1 MATLNDDEK
10 QADPNQQPTT
20 GGTTAAP
27 TGSGQGVAGQNQMA
41 PGASQVQQNQAPTGS
56 GYTDVGTY
64 LDANRAGSAD
74 LGNRVSSN
82 LTNKYNQTKA
92 GAEGSYNQF
101 AGDVNKGYTQE
112 NTDLINQV
120 AANPTSAASNK
131 DQLAA
136 FQGQLNDTYAGP
148 QNWADFGTQ
157 QGKVNEAN
165 QYANLSK
172 TPGGLNV
179 YAQEAE
185 GQTGG
190 PQSQGINQ
198 LDSLLLGGSPEA
210 MGQVQSA
217 ADPYKSLND
226 YINTQNTAGS
236 GLVSGAQNT
245 AQNASQ
251 HALDAFTG
259 ANGTLTNLNSTITQN
274 TAQKLAEAQATNS
287 NLKADLASG
296 NMTPADLQAAGI
308 TQPQWDA
315 LKAAMT
321 RANTSQYMTGHN
333 FGAASATQAIDLM
346 PGLQQQDPT
355 QMINA
360 GTTATPDQYAQMA
373 AIQQLL
379 GSKNP
384 QGNAINPD
392 SASLAGTYNPANLN
406 QFNYQ
411 GALDYSTQ
419 VGDAERQAA
428 QEQANQL
435 TAAADLAHA
444 QSQHGGGF
452 FGGITSTLQHPLS
465 AVGSMVN
472 PLSWVANVQN
482 LSKGQAAN
490 PTNINP
496 IAPSTTNQATPIAQ
510 QATPSN
516 IEKYLAAN
524 AANAAV

>member
-1 MATLNDDEK
+1 MATLNDEEK
-10 QADPNQQPTT
+10 QVDPNQPPTT

-74 LGNRVSSN
+74 LGNRVSQN
-82 LTNKYNQTKA
+82 LTNKYNTTKA

-101 AGDVNKGYTQE
+101 AGDVNKGYAQE
-112 NTDLINQV
+112 NTDLIKQV
-120 AANPTSAASNK
+120 AANPTGAASNK

-148 QNWADFGTQ
+148 QNWSDFGTQ

-198 LDSLLLGGSPEA
+198 LDALLLGGSPEA
-210 MGQVQSA
+210 MGQVQA
-217 ADPYKSLND
+217 AANPYKSLND
-226 YINTQNTAGS
+226 YINSQNTAGT
-236 GLVSGAQNT
+236 GLIQGAQTN

-259 ANGTLTNLNSTITQN
+259 ANGTLTNLNTQVNKTAADRLAAAQAQNQAVKSAISGIYGGQTVNNDPTTLGTYGGGTTPWYNTQN
-274 TAQKLAEAQATNS
+274 YNVGALSPEALSAMGLTQEQGTALQQA
-287 NLKADLASG
+287 
-296 NMTPADLQAAGI
+296 MQQAG
-308 TQPQWDA
+308 
-315 LKAAMT
+315 
-321 RANTSQYMTGHN
+321 TSQMMTGHN
-333 FGAASATQAIDLM
+333 FGAGSPTSQIDISQWLN
-346 PGLQQQDPT
+346 QQDPT
-355 QMINA
+355 QAINA
-360 GTTATPDQYAQMA
+360 NTTATPEQYQQMA

-379 GSKNP
+379 GGKTP
-384 QGNAINPD
+384 QGNALNPEM
-392 SASLAGTYNPANLN
+392 ASLAGTAPTNFN
-406 QFNYQ
+406 QFDYT
-411 GALDYSTQ
+411 GALQGTKNVST
-419 VGDAERQAA
+419 AERQAA
-428 QEQANQL
+428 QDMANQL
-435 TAAADLAHA
+435 TAGADLAHA

-452 FGGITSTLQHPLS
+452 LGKAADI
-465 AVGSMVN
+465 A
-472 PLSWVANVQN
+472 
-482 LSKGQAAN
+482 KYAN
-490 PTNINP
+490 PVT
-496 IAPSTTNQATPIAQ
+496 
-510 QATPSN
+510 
-516 IEKYLAAN
+516 YLANKGALDLGKKGLDKFKGS
-524 AANAAV
+524 